1 MLGPFLSKSH
11 LMVFEGL
18 DLENERCDA
27 KREGSGQGEGRRG
40 HRDVPAQLPVL
51 DEVRNS

>member
-1 MLGPFLSKSH
+1 
-11 LMVFEGL
+11 MVFEGL

-51 DEVRNS
+51 DEVRKS